1 MIEDSRPLL
10 EHGGFQLFDLGVWT
24 SIEGQTA
31 SRSISKGQAYN
42 FRVVAGKKID
52 MLIGEV
58 HWSNGDWEV
67 RVLEAERAPDSLR
80 RLEHGLRM
88 GVQRQPR
95 KRALVEIRVARCKDQ
110 DWSNMFRTTRSEMKL
125 IIGKDIGSF
134 LSPFGNIQVGTRE
147 SIIGDMSNR
156 RGDLCVL
163 FDDDNSLIPVVAYF
177 ATRILPI
184 SQNVQA

>member
-1 MIEDSRPLL
+1 VVSQLVL
-10 EHGGFQLFDLGVWT
+10 EHGGFQLFDLGIWT
-24 SIEGQTA
+24 PIEGQTA
-31 SRSISKGQAYN
+31 SRNISKGQAYN
-42 FRVVAGKKID
+42 FRLVAGKKID
-52 MLIGEV
+52 MLIGEI

-88 GVQRQPR
+88 GLQRQTR
-95 KRALVEIRVARCKDQ
+95 NRAVAEIRVARCKDGN
-110 DWSNMFRTTRSEMKL
+110 WSNMFKTSRSEMKV

-134 LSPFGNIQVGTRE
+134 LSQFGNAQVETRE
-147 SIIGDMSNR
+147 SILGDVSNR

-163 FDDDNSLIPVVAYF
+163 FDDDNSLIPVVVYF
-177 ATRILPI
+177 ATRVLPI